1 MEMKELTAT
10 LEELTP
16 KRIVE
21 ELSRYVIGQEEA
33 KRAVAIALNL

>member
-1 MEMKELTAT
+1 MTKSLSDL

-21 ELSRYVIGQEEA
+21 ELDKYIVGQDQA
-33 KRAVAIALNL
+33 KKAVAIA